1 MGEFERE
8 AFGSPREPDLSAED
22 AAELEELRREASVL
36 REQLDNAVGTHGA
49 GRSSRDVHQLE
60 ARIDS
65 LASRN
70 SKLMETLKEARQQ
83 LLALRE
89 EVDRL
94 GQPPSGYGV
103 LLGTHEDDTLDVFTS
118 GRKMRLTCSPNID
131 VSSLR
136 KGQTVRLN
144 EALTVVE
151 AGTYE
156 SVGEISSLREV
167 LADGRRALVVG
178 HADEERI
185 VWLAEPLVA
194 EDLPDGHPD
203 ALNDD
208 TRPRRLRPGDS
219 LLVDTKAGYAFERI
233 PKAEVEDLVL
243 EEVPDVTYNDIG
255 GLGRQI
261 EQIRDAVELPFL
273 HKDLYRE
280 YALRPPKGVLLYG
293 PPGCGKTLI
302 AKAVA
307 NSLAKKMAEVRGEDA
322 REAKSYFLNIKGP
335 ELLNKFVGETER
347 HIRLIFQRAREKASE
362 GTPVIVFFDEMDS
375 IFRTRGTGVSSDV
388 ETTVVPQLLSEI
400 DGVEGLENVIV
411 IGASNREDM
420 IDPAILR
427 PGRLDVKIKIERPDA
442 ESAQD
447 IFSKYLVET
456 LPVHADDLAEFNGD
470 RGACI
475 KAMIEKVVD
484 RMYAEIDDNRFLEV
498 TYANGDKEIMYF
510 KDFNSGAMIQ
520 NVVDRAKKNAIKA
533 VLESGQPG
541 LRIQHLLDSIV
552 DEFAENEDLP
562 NTTNPDDWARISGKK
577 GERIVYIRTLVTG
590 KSSSASRAIDTE
602 SNLGQYLVAAGRRQ
616 KIELAGQQRV
626 TVGQVV
632 LQDLRGVCRRVDA
645 QRRRQRPALVG
656 PAGGKSEP
664 LAEPGKIGP
673 RQLGVDDLAPGLHH
687 PAPQCGVV
695 QFVDLF
701 AGVEGEHGV
710 PVYLICR
717 VGGRVHR
724 RQQDLRLQQHVDPAE
739 VLDDARPLAHLLD
752 LVHQPVP
759 RAVE

>member
-1 MGEFERE
+1 MSESHRPDAFEYGDGEHGEHGDE
-8 AFGSPREPDLSAED
+8 
-22 AAELEELRREASVL
+22 AAELEQLRREASLL
-36 REQLDNAVGTHGA
+36 REQLQSA
-49 GRSSRDVHQLE
+49 GSSREVQQLD
-60 ARIDS
+60 ARLDS
-65 LASRN
+65 LTARN
-70 SKLMETLKEARQQ
+70 AKLMDTLKEARQQ

-103 LLGTHEDDTLDVFTS
+103 LLEVQDDDTVDVFTS
-118 GRKMRLTCSPNID
+118 GRRMRLTCSPNLA
-131 VSSLR
+131 VKEMR

-151 AGTYE
+151 AGDFE
-156 SVGEISSLREV
+156 AVGEISTLREV
-167 LADGRRALVVG
+167 LADGHRALVIG

-185 VWLAEPLVA
+185 VWLAEPLVVA
-194 EDLPDGHPD
+194 ENMAPEVID
-203 ALNDD
+203 ALDD
-208 TRPRRLRPGDS
+208 DQRPRKLRPGDS

-243 EEVPDVTYNDIG
+243 EEVPDVDYSDIG
-255 GLGRQI
+255 GLTRQI

-280 YALRPPKGVLLYG
+280 YSLRPPKGVLLYG

-322 REAKSYFLNIKGP
+322 REAKYYFLNIKGR

-388 ETTVVPQLLSEI
+388 ETTVVHQLLSEI

-442 ESAQD
+442 EAAQD
-447 IFSKYLVET
+447 IFSKYLTVN
-456 LPVHADDLAEFNGD
+456 LPVNADDLAEFGGD
-470 RGACI
+470 RELCI

-484 RMYAEIDDNRFLEV
+484 RMYTEIDDNRFLEV
-498 TYANGDKEIMYF
+498 TYANGDKEVMYF

-520 NVVDRAKKNAIKA
+520 NVVDRAKKYAIKS
-533 VLESGQPG
+533 VLDSGQHG
-541 LRIQHLLDSIV
+541 LRIQHLLDAIV
-552 DEFAENEDLP
+552 DEFSENEDLP

-577 GERIVYIRTLVTG
+577 GERIVYIRTLVSG
-590 KSSSASRAIDTE
+590 KTASTHRAIDTE
-602 SNLGQYLVAAGRRQ
+602 SNLGQYL
-616 KIELAGQQRV
+616 
-626 TVGQVV
+626 
-632 LQDLRGVCRRVDA
+632 
-645 QRRRQRPALVG
+645 
-656 PAGGKSEP
+656 
-664 LAEPGKIGP
+664 
-673 RQLGVDDLAPGLHH
+673 
-687 PAPQCGVV
+687 
-695 QFVDLF
+695 
-701 AGVEGEHGV
+701 
-710 PVYLICR
+710 
-717 VGGRVHR
+717 
-724 RQQDLRLQQHVDPAE
+724 
-739 VLDDARPLAHLLD
+739 
-752 LVHQPVP
+752 
-759 RAVE
+759 

>member
-1 MGEFERE
+1 MSESERSGASD
-8 AFGSPREPDLSAED
+8 AFGTSPSSHLSSED
-22 AAELEELRREASVL
+22 AAELEQLRREAATL
-36 REQLDNAVGTHGA
+36 REQLENAVGSQSGL
-49 GRSSRDVHQLE
+49 RSARDVHQLE

-65 LASRN
+65 LAARN
-70 SKLMETLKEARQQ
+70 AKLMDTLKEARQQ

-103 LLGTHEDDTLDVFTS
+103 LLSVQDDDTVDVFTS

-131 VSSLR
+131 TKALK

-156 SVGEISSLREV
+156 SVGEISTLREI
-167 LADGRRALVVG
+167 LADGHRALVVG

-194 EDLPDGHPD
+194 AEHLPADAYADENDLT
-203 ALNDD
+203 DD
-208 TRPRRLRPGDS
+208 RPRKLRPGDS
-219 LLVDTKAGYAFERI
+219 LLVDTKAGYAFERV

-243 EEVPDVTYNDIG
+243 EEVPDVSYHDIG
-255 GLGRQI
+255 GLTRQI

-273 HKDLYRE
+273 HKELYRE
-280 YALRPPKGVLLYG
+280 YSLRPPKGVLLYG

-307 NSLAKKMAEVRGEDA
+307 NSLAKKMAEVRGDDA

-442 ESAQD
+442 EAAQD
-447 IFSKYLVET
+447 IFSKYLTEE
-456 LPVHADDLAEFNGD
+456 LPIHTDDLSEFSGD
-470 RGACI
+470 RGQTI

-498 TYANGDKEIMYF
+498 TYANGDKEVMYF

-533 VLESGQPG
+533 VLETGQPG

-602 SNLGQYLVAAGRRQ
+602 SNLGQYL
-616 KIELAGQQRV
+616 
-626 TVGQVV
+626 
-632 LQDLRGVCRRVDA
+632 
-645 QRRRQRPALVG
+645 
-656 PAGGKSEP
+656 
-664 LAEPGKIGP
+664 
-673 RQLGVDDLAPGLHH
+673 
-687 PAPQCGVV
+687 
-695 QFVDLF
+695 
-701 AGVEGEHGV
+701 
-710 PVYLICR
+710 
-717 VGGRVHR
+717 
-724 RQQDLRLQQHVDPAE
+724 
-739 VLDDARPLAHLLD
+739 
-752 LVHQPVP
+752 
-759 RAVE
+759 